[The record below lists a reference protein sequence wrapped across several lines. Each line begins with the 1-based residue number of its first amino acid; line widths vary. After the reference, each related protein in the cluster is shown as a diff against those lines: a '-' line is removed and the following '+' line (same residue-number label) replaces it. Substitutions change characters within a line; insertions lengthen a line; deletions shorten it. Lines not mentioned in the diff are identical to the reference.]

1 LAKPQYSL
9 GNGEFK
15 GLVGEIFRQ
24 TTQMSSDLLELD
36 PAWLGSGMLTF
47 TFNAREA
54 QREKF

>member
-1 LAKPQYSL
+1 L

-15 GLVGEIFRQ
+15 GLVGGIFRQ
-24 TTQMSSDLLELD
+24 TAKISSDLLELD
-36 PAWLGSGMLTF
+36 PDWLGSGMLTF